1 MLRTEPDE
9 LLGALERL
17 VARLREDDKELA
29 RLRQQSSEAT
39 ATELA
44 ASAVDGVVVAR
55 HDGLEPDAVRALAQA
70 VLRRDGVRA
79 VAVGGSPDG
88 VKVALAVATGGSP
101 DARAVVKAAGAIIN
115 GGGGGSPEVALA
127 GGRDLSRL
135 ADALDEARRLL
146 SA

>member
-1 MLRTEPDE
+1 
-9 LLGALERL
+9 
-17 VARLREDDKELA
+17 
-29 RLRQQSSEAT
+29 
-39 ATELA
+39 
-44 ASAVDGVVVAR
+44 
-55 HDGLEPDAVRALAQA
+55 
-70 VLRRDGVRA
+70 
-79 VAVGGSPDG
+79 
-88 VKVALAVATGGSP
+88 VKVALAVATGGEP